1 MIKIKDKLLEPYEIW
16 QEENQFSVGI
26 PKVDK
31 KDNEYL
37 YQPSYFTKF
46 ESVILHVTKL
56 KMLETESTYTLRKYL
71 DLYDIIKQELINNIK
86 IDN

>member
-1 MIKIKDKLLEPYEIW
+1 MIKIKDKLFEPYEIW

-31 KDNEYL
+31 KDNEFL

-46 ESVILHVTKL
+46 ESVILHLTKL
-56 KMLETESTYTLRKYL
+56 KMLETESVYTLREYI
-71 DLYDIIKQELINNIK
+71 DLYNSIKEELINNVK
-86 IDN
+86 I

>member
-1 MIKIKDKLLEPYEIW
+1 MIKIKDKLFEPYEIW

-31 KDNEYL
+31 KDNEFL

-46 ESVILHVTKL
+46 ENVILHLTKL
-56 KMLETESTYTLRKYL
+56 KMLKTESVYTLKEYI
-71 DLYDIIKQELINNIK
+71 DLYNNIK
-86 IDN
+86 EELITKIKL